1 MLRRG
6 RAWPGLK
13 PACWSPEAEPISP
26 GGDVL

>member
-26 GGDVL
+26 GGGV